1 MTPWQ
6 SPSQLTA
13 NCSLR
18 CAFNRALPGG
28 NKKSNPC
35 RQACIHRHL
44 VSCPHCR
51 FSALVHD
58 PDLLISIP
66 CFGQAHVYNSDR
78 DDWSALPRMPV
89 GLGHIGPS
97 IVSLGDKIIIV
108 GGTSNDGVP
117 DNDVMFFDPESEVY
131 TLHYLGKS
139 DKPGACSFLVL
150 NADDLHVFWFC
161 MCFGSVHAIA
171 TYEAVDLSY
180 ENRVCAK
187 WSCHLTR
194 VQRLES

>member
-1 MTPWQ
+1 M
-6 SPSQLTA
+6 
-13 NCSLR
+13 
-18 CAFNRALPGG
+18 
-28 NKKSNPC
+28 
-35 RQACIHRHL
+35 
-44 VSCPHCR
+44 
-51 FSALVHD
+51 
-58 PDLLISIP
+58 SIP

-139 DKPGACSFLVL
+139 DKPGACSFLV
-150 NADDLHVFWFC
+150 
-161 MCFGSVHAIA
+161 
-171 TYEAVDLSY
+171 
-180 ENRVCAK
+180 
-187 WSCHLTR
+187 
-194 VQRLES
+194 